1 VTSAVEKDD
10 SKITDEGVVGKGG
23 KSSGSKK
30 LRQMEQSMDFH
41 LVGETTWAMLG
52 HEKLMK
58 RLNLFVDYKVK
69 ESCFGV

>member
-1 VTSAVEKDD
+1 LERAENR
-10 SKITDEGVVGKGG
+10 VGA
-23 KSSGSKK
+23 KK

-69 ESCFGV
+69 VDWKVVLEFDEVY